1 MKFFGR
7 LPVKIEKGP
16 PDRLFEARAEVVTAA
31 WVRQGCNMRPNSLVQ
46 STRADAIVRA
56 VPVGAWRSPVSAL
69 VWGTRGR
76 GFKSRRPDQKSPENQ
91 RDSQTTQKD
100 ATQKKPIG
108 YGMGMELAGNGIRP
122 APACAGAGSW

>member
-46 STRADAIVRA
+46 STRADAIIRA

-76 GFKSRRPDQKSPENQ
+76 GFKSRRPDQKSLKHKDFLRHPKNPMP
-91 RDSQTTQKD
+91 RASQK
-100 ATQKKPIG
+100 
-108 YGMGMELAGNGIRP
+108 GI
-122 APACAGAGSW
+122 AGA